1 MYGSLGLAEA
11 LAERTF
17 ADLYPEGTK
26 SMRWPLAS
34 WASGRQIKTAPRPG
48 RQGID

>member
-26 SMRWPLAS
+26 SMR
-34 WASGRQIKTAPRPG
+34 PG
-48 RQGID
+48 RGAVLICLPEATSQGPAHL

>member
-17 ADLYPEGTK
+17 ADLYPEGIK
-26 SMRWPLAS
+26 SMR
-34 WASGRQIKTAPRPG
+34 PG
-48 RQGID
+48 RGQF